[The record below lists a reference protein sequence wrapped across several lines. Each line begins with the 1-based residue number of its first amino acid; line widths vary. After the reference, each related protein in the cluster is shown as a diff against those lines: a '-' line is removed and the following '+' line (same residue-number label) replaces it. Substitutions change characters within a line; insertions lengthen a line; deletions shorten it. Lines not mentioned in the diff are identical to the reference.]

1 MSSQPLTAELRANF
15 RNLYADVFWYGVLS
29 GSTMAF
35 LAIYAARLGATSF
48 QVSLLTAG
56 PAVANLLISLPAGQ
70 WMQDKPLVG
79 VAGWSSLG
87 QRLGYVIIALLPAM
101 FAALA
106 QIWML
111 ALISLLMAVPGTVLA
126 ISFNAVL
133 ADVIAPEWRARVVGR
148 RNAILAFSMIA
159 TTLIC
164 GQLLDRIPSYY
175 NYMIVFALGAAGALL
190 SSLYVFKLRIPSQE
204 PVRVW
209 SLINDY
215 ARPGLQRFTD
225 TFRSS
230 AGLRFLTRSRGRSL
244 LRLDLLRSPFGTFML
259 ACTIFYTFQYTSI
272 PIYPLFFVRVLTL
285 SDGEIGVGSSLFYVA
300 MMVTSIGLGIVSTRM
315 SHRSVMILGA
325 FLFGMYP
332 LINGLAQSVT
342 LYYVAS
348 IVGGVAWALW
358 SGGLLNRLF
367 ERSPVNDRPAAMA
380 LHNLVLNLGILIG
393 SLFGPALAAQMGD
406 LRDVLFLSAGLRF
419 LAGVFFIL
427 WG

>member
-1 MSSQPLTAELRANF
+1 MSSQSLTAETRANF
-15 RNLYADVFWYGVLS
+15 RNLYADVLWYGVLS

-56 PAVANLLISLPAGQ
+56 PAVANLLISLPAGR

-79 VAGWSSLG
+79 VAAWSSLG

-101 FAALA
+101 FAASA

-148 RNAILAFSMIA
+148 RNAILALSMIA

-164 GQLLDRIPSYY
+164 GQLLDRVPPYY

-190 SSLYVFKLRIPSQE
+190 SSLYVFRLRIPSQE

-215 ARPGLQRFTD
+215 ARPGLQRFAD
-225 TFRSS
+225 AFRTS

-259 ACTIFYTFQYTSI
+259 ACCIFYTFQYTSI

-285 SDGEIGVGSSLFYVA
+285 SDGQIGVGNSLFYIS
-300 MMVTSIGLGIVSTRM
+300 MMVTSIGLGVLSIYM

-332 LINGLAQSVT
+332 LINGMAQSVT

-348 IVGGVAWALW
+348 MVGGVAWALW

-367 ERSPVNDRPAAMA
+367 ERSPENDRPAAMA

-419 LAGVFFIL
+419 LAGFFFIL